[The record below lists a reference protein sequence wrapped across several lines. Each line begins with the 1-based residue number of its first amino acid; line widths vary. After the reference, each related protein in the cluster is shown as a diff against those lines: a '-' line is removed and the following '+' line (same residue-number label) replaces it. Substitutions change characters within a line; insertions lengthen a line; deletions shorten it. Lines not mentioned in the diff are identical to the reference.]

1 MALSFSRPDP
11 SSPASIADAT
21 FSTARRGFDQ
31 REVRDVL
38 REVAAE
44 LDRLIERERFLQ
56 HELRTAQETR
66 VDPADALDEETVS
79 RVLGEETL
87 RVLQTA
93 RESSAQIKS
102 RAEESAARVIRDAS
116 DEATRIRNEA
126 DADAARIRS
135 AASADAE
142 AELSLAKQQ
151 GREMVD
157 EARAYRERVLS
168 ELGRRREAARQQI
181 EQLVS
186 GRDRLLQV
194 FERARLVSVDV
205 MSDLAPLDEL
215 DEYVDL
221 SPTTD
226 PIPIMVPAAD
236 ASFPAGSDTE
246 DDTEP
251 ESEAVDTEPESVE
264 AESESVDIESE
275 SVEVEPESGDTE
287 PESEPVESEPVT
299 VEAESDEAVDT
310 EPEPEPAESEAGDT
324 ESEAVDTESESVD
337 TESDETEP
345 ESVDPEAGAE
355 GGDSNVVALFGQRDA
370 DPTETDPAGG
380 LFARLRAE
388 TAAGHAGVASDDETV
403 AGTASTTE
411 PEPEPEPDAEIA
423 PDVAAEPEE
432 TVFQRRDADLVPL
445 ILAAARKLK
454 RVLADEQNEAL
465 DTLRGKAAVC
475 ELDDLVPIAEDHVE
489 RFVAAM
495 TDELLAAARA
505 GALLLDPDGPA
516 EIDETALG
524 PVRELIA
531 DGLVQ
536 PLRSRLE
543 RAVADGGG
551 ENDQV
556 VKKVRA
562 VYREWKTTH
571 IDDQLD
577 DVLRLA
583 HGVGLAATFTPGTPM
598 CWSVDPDGPAC
609 PDAEDNA
616 LAGAVAAGEPYPT
629 GHRLAPAHPGCRC
642 LIVPTGN

>member
-44 LDRLIERERFLQ
+44 LERLIDRERFLQ
-56 HELRTAQETR
+56 HELRTAQETT

-102 RAEESAARVIRDAS
+102 RAEESAARVIREAS
-116 DEATRIRNEA
+116 DEANRIRNEA

-135 AASADAE
+135 DASADAE

-151 GREMVD
+151 GREMVN

-215 DEYVDL
+215 DEYVNL

-226 PIPIMVPAAD
+226 PVPIMVPARD
-236 ASFPAGSDTE
+236 ASLHAGS
-246 DDTEP
+246 
-251 ESEAVDTEPESVE
+251 
-264 AESESVDIESE
+264 
-275 SVEVEPESGDTE
+275 
-287 PESEPVESEPVT
+287 
-299 VEAESDEAVDT
+299 
-310 EPEPEPAESEAGDT
+310 EPEPEPEPEV
-324 ESEAVDTESESVD
+324 EPEAVDE
-337 TESDETEP
+337 
-345 ESVDPEAGAE
+345 VDPESEVEPEPEAVDEPDPEAVDEAE
-355 GGDSNVVALFGQRDA
+355 PEAVDEVLESAEPEPEPEPEPEVVESEVVESEVVDSNVVALFGQRDA
-370 DPTETDPAGG
+370 DPAETDPAGG

-388 TAAGHAGVASDDETV
+388 TAAGHAGVASGDETGDETGDEAGDETGV
-403 AGTASTTE
+403 AGTESLTE
-411 PEPEPEPDAEIA
+411 PEVAADVAA
-423 PDVAAEPEE
+423 DVAAEPEE

-465 DTLRGKAAVC
+465 DTLRGKAVVR

-489 RFVAAM
+489 RFAAAM
-495 TDELLAAARA
+495 TDELVAAARA
-505 GALLLDPDGPA
+505 GALLLDPDGPT
-516 EIDETALG
+516 EVDEVDETVLG

-583 HGVGLAATFTPGTPM
+583 HGVGAAAALTPGTPM

>member
-31 REVRDVL
+31 REVRGVL

-44 LDRLIERERFLQ
+44 LERLIDRERFLQ
-56 HELRTAQETR
+56 HELRTAQETT

-102 RAEESAARVIRDAS
+102 RAEESAARVIREAS
-116 DEATRIRNEA
+116 DEANRIRNEA

-135 AASADAE
+135 DASADAE

-151 GREMVD
+151 GREMVN

-215 DEYVDL
+215 DEYVNL

-226 PIPIMVPAAD
+226 PVPIMVPARD
-236 ASFPAGSDTE
+236 ASLHAGS
-246 DDTEP
+246 EP
-251 ESEAVDTEPESVE
+251 EPEPEPEVEGEVEGEVEAVDESEPE
-264 AESESVDIESE
+264 
-275 SVEVEPESGDTE
+275 VEVEPEALDEVVDEVEPVDAE
-287 PESEPVESEPVT
+287 PEVVEPEAESEVVESE
-299 VEAESDEAVDT
+299 AQ
-310 EPEPEPAESEAGDT
+310 
-324 ESEAVDTESESVD
+324 SEAVESEIV
-337 TESDETEP
+337 
-345 ESVDPEAGAE
+345 
-355 GGDSNVVALFGQRDA
+355 DSNVVALFGQRDA
-370 DPTETDPAGG
+370 DPAETDPAGG

-388 TAAGHAGVASDDETV
+388 TAAGHAGVASDDET
-403 AGTASTTE
+403 GDETGDETESLTE
-411 PEPEPEPDAEIA
+411 PEVDAELA
-423 PDVAAEPEE
+423 ADVTADVAAEPEE

-465 DTLRGKAAVC
+465 DTLRGKAVVR

-489 RFVAAM
+489 RFAAAM
-495 TDELLAAARA
+495 TDELVAAARA

-516 EIDETALG
+516 EVDETVLG

-583 HGVGLAATFTPGTPM
+583 HGVGAAAALTPGTPM
-598 CWSVDPDGPAC
+598 CWSVDPAGPAC